1 MSFSITVKYH
11 LRFNENRKF
20 HDLINVDLDLSKE
33 AHLIDEKL
41 KGLKW
46 ITPHFGD
53 DPEKEIN
60 FLKYTLKILQNDKR
74 KKMVLTNYLFFS
86 AILNE
91 KLYAPSRSI
100 TLDGAS
106 FPVKGNK
113 YYLNYKSHFL
123 EIVKKN
129 KIQVIYIISSD
140 YRVEDRL
147 VYDYLDKT
155 CITEHSFTE
164 QLKKFEIEKCKLI

>member
-1 MSFSITVKYH
+1 M
-11 LRFNENRKF
+11 
-20 HDLINVDLDLSKE
+20 
-33 AHLIDEKL
+33 
-41 KGLKW
+41 
-46 ITPHFGD
+46 
-53 DPEKEIN
+53 
-60 FLKYTLKILQNDKR
+60 KYTLKILQEDKR

-113 YYLNYKSHFL
+113 YYSEYKNHFL
-123 EIVKKN
+123 KIIKNN
-129 KIQVIYIISSD
+129 KIQVIYIISID
-140 YRVEDRL
+140 YRVEDGL

-155 CITEHSFTE
+155 CITEHSFTK